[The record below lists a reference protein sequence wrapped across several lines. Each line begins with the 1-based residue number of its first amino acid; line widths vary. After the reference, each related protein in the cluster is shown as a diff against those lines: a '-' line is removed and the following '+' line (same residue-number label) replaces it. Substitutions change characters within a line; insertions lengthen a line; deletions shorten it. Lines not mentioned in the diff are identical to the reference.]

1 MSNEENYEIK
11 MDGEKASFEGGATRY
26 TKTGKGRYDL
36 IPGEIIIDVIN
47 HAYDTYYKDG
57 YMTTSKADIIQCAYQ
72 TGSARYYDTIINLIN
87 WHYVE
92 DGDVTKD
99 DNNIESVKTTFNQF
113 LNGLCSMLKTLAIH
127 YEKGAAAY
135 GVDNWKRGIPV
146 CGGDRGGSFTDSM
159 LRHLNQFLMKQVDEC
174 HEIAC
179 IWNAIGALYASRYN
193 ENVD

>member
-11 MDGEKASFEGGATRY
+11 MDGEKASFAGGATRY

-36 IPGEIIIDVIN
+36 IPGEIIIDIIN
-47 HAYDTYYKDG
+47 HAYDTYYCDG
-57 YMTTSKADIIQCAYQ
+57 YMTTSKPDIIQCAYQ
-72 TGSARYYDTIINLIN
+72 TGTARYYDTIINLIN
-87 WHYVE
+87 WNYVE
-92 DGDVTKD
+92 DGDVVKD

-113 LNGLCSMLKTLAIH
+113 INGLCSMLKALAIH

-135 GVDNWKRGIPV
+135 GVDNWKKGIPV

-159 LRHLNQFLMKQVDEC
+159 LRHLNQYMLKQTDEC